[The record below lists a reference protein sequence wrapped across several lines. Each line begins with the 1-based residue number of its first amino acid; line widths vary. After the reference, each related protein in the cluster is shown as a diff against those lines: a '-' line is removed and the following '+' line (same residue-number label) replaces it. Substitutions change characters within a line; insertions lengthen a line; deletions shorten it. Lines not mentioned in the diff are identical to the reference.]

1 MNEIFASYIPNF
13 TYRLVNVH
21 QYTNEQLLIHEDEM
35 SLLMMINR
43 IQTPQD
49 FNDFINS
56 NQEEI
61 RGIVDKA
68 SESIVQIIVNAFWS
82 LFMKMQVSVKEATD
96 CLKKMIGGSQMGNW
110 FENMEAMNIQ
120 EERAKTKAAEEN
132 LAKAEEKLGEAE
144 TKLGEAETKLGEA
157 ETKLQESQKSIVQ
170 LVKKLAGDKTL
181 AVQKLME
188 DCHMTK
194 EEAEAFVQTNW

>member
-1 MNEIFASYIPNF
+1 MSERIFMNEIFASYIPNF

-144 TKLGEAETKLGEA
+144 TKL
-157 ETKLQESQKSIVQ
+157 QESQKSIVQ
-170 LVKKLAGDKTL
+170 LVKELAGDKTL

-188 DCHMTK
+188 DGHMTK
-194 EEAEAFVQTNW
+194 EEAEAFVERNW

>member
-1 MNEIFASYIPNF
+1 
-13 TYRLVNVH
+13 
-21 QYTNEQLLIHEDEM
+21 
-35 SLLMMINR
+35 
-43 IQTPQD
+43 
-49 FNDFINS
+49 
-56 NQEEI
+56 
-61 RGIVDKA
+61 
-68 SESIVQIIVNAFWS
+68 
-82 LFMKMQVSVKEATD
+82 
-96 CLKKMIGGSQMGNW
+96 MGNW

-170 LVKKLAGDKTL
+170 LVKELAGDKTL

-188 DCHMTK
+188 DGHMTK
-194 EEAEAFVQTNW
+194 EEAEAFVERNW

>member
-1 MNEIFASYIPNF
+1 
-13 TYRLVNVH
+13 
-21 QYTNEQLLIHEDEM
+21 
-35 SLLMMINR
+35 
-43 IQTPQD
+43 
-49 FNDFINS
+49 
-56 NQEEI
+56 
-61 RGIVDKA
+61 
-68 SESIVQIIVNAFWS
+68 
-82 LFMKMQVSVKEATD
+82 
-96 CLKKMIGGSQMGNW
+96 MGNW

-157 ETKLQESQKSIVQ
+157 ETKLGEAETKLQESQKSIVQ
-170 LVKKLAGDKTL
+170 LVKELAGDKTL

-194 EEAEAFVQTNW
+194 EEAEAFVERKW

>member
-1 MNEIFASYIPNF
+1 
-13 TYRLVNVH
+13 
-21 QYTNEQLLIHEDEM
+21 
-35 SLLMMINR
+35 MMINL
-43 IQTPQD
+43 IQTQQY

-68 SESIVQIIVNAFWS
+68 SVSIVQIIVNAFWS

-120 EERAKTKAAEEN
+120 EERAKTK
-132 LAKAEEKLGEAE
+132 KAEESSLA
-144 TKLGEAETKLGEA
+144 
-157 ETKLQESQKSIVQ
+157 KSIY
-170 LVKKLAGDKTL
+170 K
-181 AVQKLME
+181 
-188 DCHMTK
+188 
-194 EEAEAFVQTNW
+194 

>member
-1 MNEIFASYIPNF
+1 
-13 TYRLVNVH
+13 
-21 QYTNEQLLIHEDEM
+21 
-35 SLLMMINR
+35 
-43 IQTPQD
+43 
-49 FNDFINS
+49 
-56 NQEEI
+56 
-61 RGIVDKA
+61 
-68 SESIVQIIVNAFWS
+68 
-82 LFMKMQVSVKEATD
+82 
-96 CLKKMIGGSQMGNW
+96 MGNW

-144 TKLGEAETKLGEA
+144 TKLQK
-157 ETKLQESQKSIVQ
+157 SQKSIVQ
-170 LVKKLAGDKTL
+170 LVKELAGDKTL

>member
-1 MNEIFASYIPNF
+1 
-13 TYRLVNVH
+13 
-21 QYTNEQLLIHEDEM
+21 
-35 SLLMMINR
+35 
-43 IQTPQD
+43 
-49 FNDFINS
+49 
-56 NQEEI
+56 
-61 RGIVDKA
+61 
-68 SESIVQIIVNAFWS
+68 
-82 LFMKMQVSVKEATD
+82 
-96 CLKKMIGGSQMGNW
+96 MGNW

-144 TKLGEAETKLGEA
+144 TKL
-157 ETKLQESQKSIVQ
+157 QESQKSIVQ
-170 LVKKLAGDKTL
+170 LVKELAGDKTL

>member
-1 MNEIFASYIPNF
+1 
-13 TYRLVNVH
+13 
-21 QYTNEQLLIHEDEM
+21 
-35 SLLMMINR
+35 
-43 IQTPQD
+43 
-49 FNDFINS
+49 
-56 NQEEI
+56 
-61 RGIVDKA
+61 
-68 SESIVQIIVNAFWS
+68 
-82 LFMKMQVSVKEATD
+82 
-96 CLKKMIGGSQMGNW
+96 MGNW

-132 LAKAEEKLGEAE
+132 LAKAEE
-144 TKLGEAETKLGEA
+144 KLGEA